1 MTNASCRRGAY
12 KEYFRRDKGAA
23 VWSFKRCRVNRYV
36 GLAVV
41 LTLAAPL
48 TVRAAELEEVIVT
61 AQKREQSL
69 QDVSLAVTAVTADDL
84 LRGNIQSIED
94 LQNHV
99 PGVTFGNDF
108 SFAKLFIRGVGLNSS
123 FAGIDPSVALHVDGA
138 VVAQASAQFASLF
151 DLERVEALRGPQGTL
166 YGRNATGGSINLIT
180 AKPTQE
186 FSGYSNV
193 SVGGSDLGYGVDS
206 AVSGP
211 LTDSVLGRIAVHY
224 QHHDGYGIHTGTGKD
239 IDDLNVI
246 ATRGH
251 LQFKFSDDV
260 DLLLSGE
267 YAKEDDHSKSVHF
280 IAPMFPVPP
289 LPSLRAI
296 GLPNV
301 SVDSRNAGGDFR
313 PTFESETWAVTA
325 TLDWHVND
333 AVAFK
338 SLSNYRK
345 FDDRLTQDFDV
356 SDTVN
361 GGFPPAATSTTQLQK
376 IGDEQYSQELQFI
389 YEGDSLH
396 GIAAAYYLSETIDSL
411 VLLGRDPVHFPAR
424 SRVIVPAT
432 LDVDAWAVF
441 TNFTYDLT
449 DVFAIK
455 AGARYSAEKRTEEN
469 HFAVA
474 SPVDPAAVFD
484 PVRRASRD
492 YSNFSPELGVEVR
505 PSDSVMLYLTYSE
518 GFKSGTANL
527 GERVPNLVDPETI
540 ENFEAGFKSRWLDDS
555 LLLNLAAFKYKV
567 EDAQYDRTYAITAPP
582 FYAARLENAAT
593 TDGRGVELE
602 TTWLASDRF
611 KVSLNGTYYHIRFDR
626 FLTQN
631 PINPALFG
639 PGGLTLPLEN
649 LEGNRPRDTPD
660 WTAELSATYE
670 WPLTNGASLAL
681 TGSAAS
687 RDKQYYTEFNDEV
700 TSQDSFTLY
709 DANLLYTAP
718 GGKLT
723 VNLWGKNLSDEMVVS
738 GIYVTSTSRTI
749 TGTYLPPRTY
759 GATVGYKF

>member
-1 MTNASCRRGAY
+1 M
-12 KEYFRRDKGAA
+12 
-23 VWSFKRCRVNRYV
+23 WSFKRFPM
-36 GLAVV
+36 LAVV
-41 LTLAAPL
+41 LSIASPL
-48 TVRAAELEEVIVT
+48 TVAAAELEEVIVT

-69 QDVSLAVTAVTADDL
+69 QDVSVAVTAVSAEDL

-94 LQNHV
+94 LQSHV
-99 PGVTFGNDF
+99 PGITFGNDF

-180 AKPTQE
+180 AKPTQT
-186 FSGYSNV
+186 FTGYTNV
-193 SVGGSDLGYGVDS
+193 SVGGSDLSYGVDS
-206 AVSGP
+206 ALSGP
-211 LTDSVLGRIAVHY
+211 LTDTVLGRVAVHY
-224 QHHDGYGIHTGTGKD
+224 LHHDGYGIHTGSGKD
-239 IDDLNVI
+239 IDDLTSM

-267 YAKEDDHSKSVHF
+267 YAKEDDHSKAAHF

-289 LPSLRAI
+289 LPSLRAT

-301 SVDSRNAGGDFR
+301 SIDSRNTGGDFR
-313 PTFESETWAVTA
+313 PTFESETWSATA
-325 TLDWHVND
+325 TLDWRVTD
-333 AVAFK
+333 TVAFK
-338 SLSNYRK
+338 SLTNYRE
-345 FDDRLTQDFDV
+345 FDDQLMQDFDA

-361 GGFPPAATSTTQLQK
+361 GNFPPAPTSTTQIQR
-376 IGDEQYSQELQFI
+376 IGDEQFSEELQFI
-389 YEGDSLH
+389 YDGDSLH
-396 GIAAAYYLSETIDSL
+396 GIAAAYYLTETIDSL
-411 VLLGRDPVHFPAR
+411 VLLGRDPLR
-424 SRVIVPAT
+424 SPDRARVIVPAT

-449 DVFAIK
+449 DMFSVK
-455 AGARYSAEKRTEEN
+455 AGARYSAEERAVEN

-492 YSNFSPELGVEVR
+492 YSNFSPEFGVELR
-505 PSDSVMLYLTYSE
+505 PNDNVMLYLTYSE

-540 ENFEAGFKSRWLDDS
+540 ENLEAGIKSRLFDDS
-555 LLLNLAAFKYKV
+555 VLMNIAAFKYKV

-593 TDGRGVELE
+593 TDGKGMELE
-602 TTWLASDRF
+602 TSWLATERF
-611 KVSLNGTYYHIRFDR
+611 KLSFSGTYYDIRFDK
-626 FLTQN
+626 FLSQN

-639 PGGLTLPLEN
+639 PGGTSLPLED
-649 LEGNRPRDTPD
+649 LSGNRPRNTPD

-670 WPLTNGASLAL
+670 WPLNNGASLAF

-687 RDKQYYTEFNDEV
+687 RDKQFYTEFNDEV
-700 TSQDSFTLY
+700 TSQDSYTLY

-718 GGKLT
+718 DGKLT
-723 VNLWGKNLSDEMVVS
+723 VNFWGKNLADEMIVS
-738 GIYVTSTSRTI
+738 GIYVTSTARTI

>member
-1 MTNASCRRGAY
+1 
-12 KEYFRRDKGAA
+12 
-23 VWSFKRCRVNRYV
+23 VLSFKRCRFVALALCV
-36 GLAVV
+36 G
-41 LTLAAPL
+41 TPL
-48 TVRAAELEEVIVT
+48 SVTAAELEEVIVT

-69 QDVSLAVTAVTADDL
+69 QDVSVAVTALTGDEL
-84 LRGNIQSIED
+84 LRSNIMSIED
-94 LQNHV
+94 LQTRV

-180 AKPTQE
+180 AKPTQN
-186 FSGYSNV
+186 FSGYTNV
-193 SVGGSDLGYGVDS
+193 SVGGSDLSYGLNS

-211 LTDSVLGRIAVHY
+211 LTESTLGRLAVHY
-224 QHHDGYGIHTGTGKD
+224 QHHDGYGIHTGSGKE
-239 IDDLNVI
+239 IDDLNVM

-251 LQFKFSDDV
+251 LQFNFSDSV

-289 LPSLRAI
+289 VPSLRSP

-301 SVDSRNAGGDFR
+301 SIDSRDAGGDFR
-313 PTFESETWAVTA
+313 PSYESETWSTTA
-325 TLDWHVND
+325 TLNVQLSE
-333 AVAFK
+333 AVTIK
-338 SLSNYRK
+338 SLTNYRE
-345 FDDRLTQDFDV
+345 FDDQLVQDFDV

-361 GGFPPAATSTTQLQK
+361 GAFPPAATSTTQLQA
-376 IGDEQYSQELQFI
+376 IGDEQFSEELQFI
-389 YEGDSLH
+389 YEGESLH
-396 GIAAAYYLSETIDSL
+396 GIAAAYYLTESIDSL
-411 VLLGRDPVHFPAR
+411 VLIGRDPERSPER

-441 TNFTYDLT
+441 TNFTYDFNRFFS
-449 DVFAIK
+449 VK
-455 AGARYSAEKRTEEN
+455 AGARYSAEERSEEN
-469 HFAVA
+469 QFAVA
-474 SPVDPAAVFD
+474 SPVSPAAIPD
-484 PVRRASRD
+484 PPRSATRE
-492 YSNFSPELGVEVR
+492 YSNFSPELGVELR
-505 PSDSVMLYLTYSE
+505 PIDDVMLYLTYSE

-540 ENFEAGFKSRWLDDS
+540 ENFEAGMKSR
-555 LLLNLAAFKYKV
+555 LLNDELALNIAAFKYKV
-567 EDAQYDRTYAITAPP
+567 EDAQYDRTYAIVAPP

-602 TTWLASDRF
+602 TSWLATDRF
-611 KVSLNGTYYHIRFDR
+611 KVSLNGTYYHIRFDK
-626 FLTQN
+626 FLSQN

-639 PGGLTLPLEN
+639 PGGLTLPLED
-649 LEGNRPRDTPD
+649 LSGNRPRNTPD
-660 WTAELSATYE
+660 WSAELSATYE
-670 WPLTNGASLAL
+670 WPLTNGGTLAL
-681 TGSAAS
+681 TGAAAS
-687 RDKQYYTEFNDEV
+687 RDKQYYTEFNDEI
-700 TSQDSFTLY
+700 TSQDSYTLY

-718 GGKLT
+718 GEKFT
-723 VNLWGKNLSDEMVVS
+723 MNLWGKNLSDEMVVA
-738 GIYVTSTSRTI
+738 GVYVISTTRTI

-759 GATVGYKF
+759 GVTVGYKF

>member
-1 MTNASCRRGAY
+1 ML
-12 KEYFRRDKGAA
+12 
-23 VWSFKRCRVNRYV
+23 SFNRCRFV
-36 GLAVV
+36 AVALSV
-41 LTLAAPL
+41 AAPL
-48 TVRAAELEEVIVT
+48 SVSAAELEEVIVT

-69 QDVSLAVTAVTADDL
+69 QDVSVAVTAVTGDDL
-84 LRGNIQSIED
+84 LRNNIMSIED
-94 LQNHV
+94 LQTRV

-180 AKPTQE
+180 AKPTQNFTGYTN
-186 FSGYSNV
+186 FSI
-193 SVGGSDLGYGVDS
+193 GGSDLSYGVDS
-206 AVSGP
+206 ALSGP
-211 LTDSVLGRIAVHY
+211 LAQTVLGRVAVHY
-224 QHHDGYGIHTGTGKD
+224 QHHDGYGKHTGTGED

-251 LQFKFSDDV
+251 LQFNFSDSV

-289 LPSLRAI
+289 VPSLASP

-301 SVDSRNAGGDFR
+301 SVNSRDAGGDFR
-313 PTFESETWAVTA
+313 PSYESETWSTTA
-325 TLDWHVND
+325 TLNWHLTDTVTL
-333 AVAFK
+333 K
-338 SLSNYRK
+338 SLTNYRE
-345 FDDRLTQDFDV
+345 FDDQLVQDFDV
-356 SDTVN
+356 SDTIN
-361 GGFPPAATSTTQLQK
+361 GAFPPAATSTTQLQA
-376 IGDEQYSQELQFI
+376 IGDEQFSEELQFI

-396 GIAAAYYLSETIDSL
+396 GIAAAYYLTESIDSL
-411 VLLGRDPVHFPAR
+411 VLIGRDPVRSPER

-441 TNFTYDLT
+441 ANFTYDFNEFFS
-449 DVFAIK
+449 VK
-455 AGARYSAEKRTEEN
+455 AGARYSAEERSEKN
-469 HFAVA
+469 AFAVA
-474 SPVDPAAVFD
+474 SPVSPAAIPD
-484 PVRRASRD
+484 PPRSASRE
-492 YSNFSPELGVEVR
+492 YSDFSPELGVELR
-505 PSDSVMLYLTYSE
+505 PNDAVMLYLTYSE

-540 ENFEAGFKSRWLDDS
+540 ENFEAGMKSR
-555 LLLNLAAFKYKV
+555 LLNDQLALNLAAFKYKV
-567 EDAQYDRTYAITAPP
+567 EDAQYDRTYAIVAPP

-593 TDGRGVELE
+593 TDGKGVELE
-602 TTWLASDRF
+602 TSWLATDRF
-611 KVSLNGTYYHIRFDR
+611 KVSLNGTYYRIRFDE
-626 FLTQN
+626 FLSQN

-639 PGGLTLPLEN
+639 PGGLTLPLED
-649 LEGNRPRDTPD
+649 LSGNRPRNTPD
-660 WTAELSATYE
+660 WSAELSATYE
-670 WPLTNGASLAL
+670 WPLTNGGTLAL
-681 TGSAAS
+681 SGSAAS
-687 RDKQYYTEFNDEV
+687 RDKQYYTEFNDEI
-700 TSQDSFTLY
+700 TSQDSYTLY

-723 VNLWGKNLSDEMVVS
+723 VNLWGKNLSDEMVVA
-738 GIYVTSTSRTI
+738 GVYVISTTRTI

>member
-1 MTNASCRRGAY
+1 VLSVR
-12 KEYFRRDKGAA
+12 
-23 VWSFKRCRVNRYV
+23 RCRFV
-36 GLAVV
+36 AVALSV
-41 LTLAAPL
+41 AVPL
-48 TVRAAELEEVIVT
+48 SVPAAELEEVIVT

-69 QDVSLAVTAVTADDL
+69 QDVSVAVTAVTGDDL
-84 LRGNIQSIED
+84 LRANIKSIED
-94 LQNHV
+94 LQTRV

-180 AKPTQE
+180 AKPTQN
-186 FSGYSNV
+186 FTGYTNV
-193 SVGGSDLGYGVDS
+193 SVGGSDLSYGLDS
-206 AVSGP
+206 ALSGP
-211 LTDSVLGRIAVHY
+211 LTDSTLGRVAVHY
-224 QHHDGYGIHTGTGKD
+224 QHHDGYGIHTGSGKD

-251 LQFKFSDDV
+251 LQFKLGDDV

-289 LPSLRAI
+289 VPSLRAS

-301 SVDSRNAGGDFR
+301 LPNSRNVGGDFR
-313 PTFESETWAVTA
+313 PSFESETWSTTA
-325 TLDWHVND
+325 TLSWQATDS
-333 AVAFK
+333 VAFK
-338 SLSNYRK
+338 SLTNYRE
-345 FDDRLTQDFDV
+345 FDDQLVQDFDV

-361 GGFPPAATSTTQLQK
+361 GTFPPSPTSTNQLQA
-376 IGDEQYSQELQFI
+376 IGDEQFSEELQFV
-389 YEGDSLH
+389 YEGDRLR
-396 GIAAAYYLSETIDSL
+396 GIAAAYYLTESIDSL
-411 VLLGRDPVHFPAR
+411 VLLGRDPVGQPAR

-441 TNFTYDLT
+441 TNFTYSINDL
-449 DVFAIK
+449 FAVK
-455 AGARYSAEKRTEEN
+455 AGARYSAEKREVEN
-469 HFAVA
+469 AFAVA
-474 SPVDPAAVFD
+474 SPVDPAAVPD

-492 YSNFSPELGVEVR
+492 YSDFSPELGVELR
-505 PSDSVMLYLTYSE
+505 PNSNVMLYATYSE

-527 GERVPNLVDPETI
+527 GERVPNLVNPESI
-540 ENFEAGFKSRWLDDS
+540 ENFEAGIKSRLAQDTV
-555 LLLNLAAFKYKV
+555 LLNVAAFKYKV

-593 TDGRGVELE
+593 TDGRGMELE
-602 TTWLASDRF
+602 TSWLATDRF
-611 KVSLNGTYYHIRFDR
+611 RLSFTGTYYHIRFDR
-626 FLTQN
+626 FLSQN

-639 PGGLTLPLEN
+639 PGGSTLPPEDLA
-649 LEGNRPRDTPD
+649 GNRPRNTPD

-670 WPLTNGASLAL
+670 WPLTSGATLAL
-681 TGSAAS
+681 SGSAAS
-687 RDKQYYTEFNDEV
+687 RDKQYYTEFNDEI
-700 TSQDSFTLY
+700 TGQDGYTLY
-709 DANLLYTAP
+709 DANLLYTAA

-723 VNLWGKNLSDEMVVS
+723 LNFWGKNLTDEMIVS
-738 GIYVTSTSRTI
+738 GVYVTSTSRTI
-749 TGTYLPPRTY
+749 AGTYLPPRTY

>member
-1 MTNASCRRGAY
+1 
-12 KEYFRRDKGAA
+12 
-23 VWSFKRCRVNRYV
+23 VWSFKRFPM
-36 GLAVV
+36 LAVV
-41 LTLAAPL
+41 LSIASPL
-48 TVRAAELEEVIVT
+48 TVAAAELEEVIVT

-69 QDVSLAVTAVTADDL
+69 QDVSVAVTAVSAEDL

-94 LQNHV
+94 LQSHV
-99 PGVTFGNDF
+99 PGITFGNDF

-180 AKPTQE
+180 AKPTQT
-186 FSGYSNV
+186 FTGYTNV
-193 SVGGSDLGYGVDS
+193 SVGGSDLSYGVDS
-206 AVSGP
+206 ALSGP
-211 LTDSVLGRIAVHY
+211 LTDTVLGRVAVHY
-224 QHHDGYGIHTGTGKD
+224 LHHDGYGIHTGSGKD
-239 IDDLNVI
+239 IDDLTSM

-267 YAKEDDHSKSVHF
+267 YAKEDDHSKAAHF

-289 LPSLRAI
+289 LPSLRAT

-301 SVDSRNAGGDFR
+301 SIDSRNTGGDFR
-313 PTFESETWAVTA
+313 PTFESETWSATA
-325 TLDWHVND
+325 TLDWRVTD
-333 AVAFK
+333 TVAFK
-338 SLSNYRK
+338 SLTNYRE
-345 FDDRLTQDFDV
+345 FDDQLMQDFDA

-361 GGFPPAATSTTQLQK
+361 GNFPPAPTSTTQIQR
-376 IGDEQYSQELQFI
+376 IGDEQFSEELQFI
-389 YEGDSLH
+389 YDGDSLH
-396 GIAAAYYLSETIDSL
+396 GIAAAYYLTETIDSL
-411 VLLGRDPVHFPAR
+411 VLLGRDPLR
-424 SRVIVPAT
+424 SPDRARVIVPAT

-449 DVFAIK
+449 DMFSVK
-455 AGARYSAEKRTEEN
+455 AGARYSAEERAVEN

-492 YSNFSPELGVEVR
+492 YSNFSPEFGVELR
-505 PSDSVMLYLTYSE
+505 PNDNVMLYLTYSE

-540 ENFEAGFKSRWLDDS
+540 ENLEAGIKSRLFDDS
-555 LLLNLAAFKYKV
+555 VLMNIAAFKYKV

-593 TDGRGVELE
+593 TDGKGMELE
-602 TTWLASDRF
+602 TSWLATERF
-611 KVSLNGTYYHIRFDR
+611 KLSFSGTYYDIRFDK
-626 FLTQN
+626 FLSQN

-639 PGGLTLPLEN
+639 PGGTSLPLED
-649 LEGNRPRDTPD
+649 LSGNRPRNTPD

-670 WPLTNGASLAL
+670 WPLNNGASLAF

-687 RDKQYYTEFNDEV
+687 RDKQFYTEFNDEV
-700 TSQDSFTLY
+700 TSQDSYTLY

-718 GGKLT
+718 DGKLT
-723 VNLWGKNLSDEMVVS
+723 VNFWGKNLADEMIVS
-738 GIYVTSTSRTI
+738 GIYVTSTARTI

>member
-1 MTNASCRRGAY
+1 MQL
-12 KEYFRRDKGAA
+12 
-23 VWSFKRCRVNRYV
+23 FKRYPMV
-36 GLAVV
+36 AVV
-41 LTLAAPL
+41 LSLAAPL
-48 TVRAAELEEVIVT
+48 AVHAAELEEVIVT

-69 QDVSLAVTAVTADDL
+69 QDVSVAVTAVSAEDL
-84 LRGNIQSIED
+84 LRGNIHSIED
-94 LQNHV
+94 LQSHI

-180 AKPTQE
+180 AKPTE
-186 FSGYSNV
+186 DFSGYTNV
-193 SVGGSDLGYGVDS
+193 SIGGSDLSYGVDS

-211 LTDSVLGRIAVHY
+211 LTDNTLGRIAVHY
-224 QHHDGYGIHTGTGKD
+224 QHHDGYGVHTGTGKD
-239 IDDLNVI
+239 IDDLNSI

-251 LQFKFSDDV
+251 LQFNFSDDV
-260 DLLLSGE
+260 SLLLSGE

-289 LPSLRAI
+289 LPSLRAT

-301 SVDSRNAGGDFR
+301 SINSRNAGGDFR
-313 PTFESETWAVTA
+313 PTFESETYSGTA
-325 TLDWHVND
+325 TLDWKLTD
-333 AVAFK
+333 TVAFK
-338 SLSNYRK
+338 SLTNYRK

-361 GGFPPAATSTTQLQK
+361 GGFPPAATSTTQLQD
-376 IGDEQYSQELQFI
+376 IGDEQFSQELQFI
-389 YEGDSLH
+389 YEGERLH
-396 GIAAAYYLSETIDSL
+396 GIAAAYYLTESIDSL
-411 VLLGRDPVHFPAR
+411 VRLGRDPVR
-424 SRVIVPAT
+424 SPDRARVIVPAT
-432 LDVDAWAVF
+432 LDIDAWALF

-449 DVFAIK
+449 DMFSVK

-474 SPVDPAAVFD
+474 SPTDAAAIFD
-484 PVRRASRD
+484 PVKRASRD
-492 YSNFSPELGVEVR
+492 YSNFSPEVGVEFR
-505 PSDSVMLYLTYSE
+505 PDDRVMLYLTYSE

-540 ENFEAGFKSRWLDDS
+540 KNYEAGIKSRWFNDS
-555 LLLNLAAFKYKV
+555 VLLNLAAFKYKV

-593 TDGRGVELE
+593 TDGKGLELE
-602 TTWLASDRF
+602 TAWLATDQL
-611 KVSLNGTYYHIRFDR
+611 KLSLSGTYYHIRFDR

-639 PGGLTLPLEN
+639 PGGLTLPLED
-649 LEGNRPRDTPD
+649 LSGNRPRDTPD
-660 WTAELSATYE
+660 WSTELAGTYT
-670 WPLTNGASLAL
+670 WPLTSGASVAF
-681 TGSAAS
+681 TGSVAS
-687 RDKQYYTEFNDEV
+687 RDKQYYTEFNDDV
-700 TSQDSFTLY
+700 TSADSYTLY

-718 GGKLT
+718 DGKFSL
-723 VNLWGKNLSDEMVVS
+723 NLWGKNLSDEMILS
-738 GIYVTSTSRTI
+738 GVYVTSTARTI

-759 GATVGYKF
+759 GVTAGYKF

>member
-1 MTNASCRRGAY
+1 LSVT
-12 KEYFRRDKGAA
+12 
-23 VWSFKRCRVNRYV
+23 
-36 GLAVV
+36 
-41 LTLAAPL
+41 
-48 TVRAAELEEVIVT
+48 AAELEEVIVT

-69 QDVSLAVTAVTADDL
+69 QDVSVAVTALTGDEL
-84 LRGNIQSIED
+84 LRSNIMSIED
-94 LQNHV
+94 LQTRV

-180 AKPTQE
+180 AKPTQN
-186 FSGYSNV
+186 FSGYTNV
-193 SVGGSDLGYGVDS
+193 SVGGSDLSYGLNS

-211 LTDSVLGRIAVHY
+211 LTESTLGRLAVHY
-224 QHHDGYGIHTGTGKD
+224 QHHDGYGIHTGSGKE
-239 IDDLNVI
+239 IDDLNVM

-251 LQFKFSDDV
+251 LQFNFSDSV

-289 LPSLRAI
+289 VPSLRSP

-301 SVDSRNAGGDFR
+301 SIDSRDAGGDFR
-313 PTFESETWAVTA
+313 PSYESETWSTTA
-325 TLDWHVND
+325 TLNVQLSE
-333 AVAFK
+333 AVTIK
-338 SLSNYRK
+338 SLTNYRE
-345 FDDRLTQDFDV
+345 FDDQLVQDFDV

-361 GGFPPAATSTTQLQK
+361 GAFPPAATSTTQLQA
-376 IGDEQYSQELQFI
+376 IGDEQFSEELQFI
-389 YEGDSLH
+389 YEGESLH
-396 GIAAAYYLSETIDSL
+396 GIAAAYYLTESIDSL
-411 VLLGRDPVHFPAR
+411 VLIGRDPERSPER

-441 TNFTYDLT
+441 TNFTYDFNRFFS
-449 DVFAIK
+449 VK
-455 AGARYSAEKRTEEN
+455 AGARYSAEERSEEN
-469 HFAVA
+469 QFAVA
-474 SPVDPAAVFD
+474 SPVSPAAIPD
-484 PVRRASRD
+484 PPRSATRE
-492 YSNFSPELGVEVR
+492 YSNFSPELGVELR
-505 PSDSVMLYLTYSE
+505 PIDDVMLYLTYSE

-540 ENFEAGFKSRWLDDS
+540 ENFEAGMKSR
-555 LLLNLAAFKYKV
+555 LLNDELALNIAAFKYKV
-567 EDAQYDRTYAITAPP
+567 EDAQYDRTYAIVAPP

-602 TTWLASDRF
+602 TSWLATDRF
-611 KVSLNGTYYHIRFDR
+611 KVSLNGTYYHIRFDK
-626 FLTQN
+626 FLSQN

-639 PGGLTLPLEN
+639 PGGLTLPLED
-649 LEGNRPRDTPD
+649 LSGNRPRNTPD
-660 WTAELSATYE
+660 WSAELSATYE
-670 WPLTNGASLAL
+670 WPLTNGGTLAL
-681 TGSAAS
+681 TGAAAS
-687 RDKQYYTEFNDEV
+687 RDKQYYTEFNDEI
-700 TSQDSFTLY
+700 TSQDSYTLY

-718 GGKLT
+718 GEKFT
-723 VNLWGKNLSDEMVVS
+723 MNLWGKNLSDEMVVA
-738 GIYVTSTSRTI
+738 GVYVISTTRTI

-759 GATVGYKF
+759 GVTVGYKF

>member
-1 MTNASCRRGAY
+1 MVLSLKRYPTWSAGV
-12 KEYFRRDKGAA
+12 A
-23 VWSFKRCRVNRYV
+23 VAC
-36 GLAVV
+36 
-41 LTLAAPL
+41 TLIAPG
-48 TVRAAELEEVIVT
+48 TAWTAELEEVIVT

-69 QDVSLAVTAVTADDL
+69 QDVSVAVTALGADDL
-84 LRGNIQSIED
+84 LRRNIRNIED
-94 LQNHV
+94 LQSYV

-180 AKPTQE
+180 AKPTE
-186 FSGYSNV
+186 TFGGYTNLTI
-193 SVGGSDLGYGVDS
+193 GGSDLSYGVDS
-206 AVSGP
+206 ALSGP
-211 LTDSVLGRIAVHY
+211 LSDSVLGRVAVHY
-224 QHHDGYGIHTGTGKD
+224 LHHDGYGKHTGTGKD

-251 LQFKFSDDV
+251 LQFNFSDDV
-260 DLLLSGE
+260 ELLLSGE

-289 LPSLRAI
+289 VPNLRAI

-301 SVDSRNAGGDFR
+301 LPNSRNAGGDFR
-313 PTFESETWAVTA
+313 PSFESETWSGTA
-325 TLDWHVND
+325 TLTWQLTD

-338 SLSNYRK
+338 SLTNYRE
-345 FDDRLTQDFDV
+345 FDDRLVQDFDV
-356 SDTVN
+356 SDTIN
-361 GGFPPAATSTTQLQK
+361 GDFPPAPTSTNQMQA
-376 IGDEQYSQELQFI
+376 IGDEQFSEELQFI
-389 YEGDSLH
+389 YEGESLR
-396 GIAAAYYLSETIDSL
+396 GIAAAFYLNEKIDSL
-411 VLLGRDPVHFPAR
+411 VLLGRDPVGQPQR
-424 SRVIVPAT
+424 SRVVVPAT

-441 TNFTYDLT
+441 TNFTYAFNDL
-449 DVFAIK
+449 FAVK
-455 AGARYSAEKRTEEN
+455 AGARYSAEKRTVEN
-469 HFAVA
+469 RFGVA

-492 YSNFSPELGVEVR
+492 YSDFSPEFGIELR
-505 PSDSVMLYLTYSE
+505 PNSNIMLYATYSE

-527 GERVPNLVDPETI
+527 GERAPQLVDPETI
-540 ENFEAGFKSRWLDDS
+540 ENIEAGIKSRLLRDT
-555 LLLNLAAFKYKV
+555 LLLNVAAFTYKV
-567 EDAQYDRTYAITAPP
+567 EDAQYDRTYAITSPP

-602 TTWLASDRF
+602 TSWLATDRLRLSF
-611 KVSLNGTYYHIRFDR
+611 TGTYYHIRFDR
-626 FLTQN
+626 FLSQN

-639 PGGLTLPLEN
+639 PDGSSLPPEDLS
-649 LEGNRPRDTPD
+649 GNRPRNTPD
-660 WTAELSATYE
+660 WTAELTGTYE
-670 WPLTNGASLAL
+670 WPLTNGGSLAL
-681 TGSAAS
+681 TGTISS
-687 RDKQYYTEFNDEV
+687 RDKQYYTEFNDEI
-700 TSQDSFTLY
+700 TGQDGFTLY

-723 VNLWGKNLSDEMVVS
+723 LNFWGKNLADEMIVS
-738 GIYVTSTSRTI
+738 GVYVTSTARTI

>member
-1 MTNASCRRGAY
+1 MMGVA
-12 KEYFRRDKGAA
+12 
-23 VWSFKRCRVNRYV
+23 
-36 GLAVV
+36 
-41 LTLAAPL
+41 LTLTVPL
-48 TVRAAELEEVIVT
+48 TGLSAELEEVIVT

-69 QDVSLAVTAVTADDL
+69 QDVSVAVTAVTADDL
-84 LRGNIQSIED
+84 LRRNIKNIED
-94 LQNHV
+94 LQSYV

-180 AKPTQE
+180 AKPTQTL
-186 FSGYSNV
+186 SGYTNLSI
-193 SVGGSDLGYGVDS
+193 GGSDLSYGVDS
-206 AVSGP
+206 ALSGP
-211 LTDSVLGRIAVHY
+211 LTESTLGRVAVHY
-224 QHHDGYGIHTGTGKD
+224 QHHDGYGVHTGSGKEL
-239 IDDLNVI
+239 DDLNVV

-251 LQFKFSDDV
+251 LQFKFSEDV
-260 DLLLSGE
+260 QLLLSGE

-301 SVDSRNAGGDFR
+301 SINSRNAGGDFR
-313 PTFESETWAVTA
+313 PTFESETWSATA
-325 TLDWHVND
+325 TLDWRLND
-333 AVAFK
+333 TVAFK
-338 SLSNYRK
+338 SLSNYRE
-345 FDDRLTQDFDV
+345 FDDQLTQDFDV

-361 GGFPPAATSTTQLQK
+361 GNFPPAPTSTTQLQA
-376 IGDEQYSQELQFI
+376 IGDDQFSQELQFI
-389 YEGDSLH
+389 YDGDSLH
-396 GIAAAYYLSETIDSL
+396 GIAAAYYLTEGIDSL
-411 VLLGRDPVHFPAR
+411 VLLGRDPVRQPAR

-449 DVFAIK
+449 DMFSIK
-455 AGARYSAEKRTEEN
+455 AGARYSAEKRSEEN

-474 SPVDPAAVFD
+474 SPVNTAAVFD

-492 YSNFSPELGVEVR
+492 YSDFSPELGVELR
-505 PSDSVMLYLTYSE
+505 PNNNVMLYLTYSE

-540 ENFEAGFKSRWLDDS
+540 ENFEAGIKSRLLHDS
-555 LLLNLAAFKYKV
+555 LLLNVAAFKYKV

-593 TDGRGVELE
+593 TDGRGMELE
-602 TTWLASDRF
+602 TSWLATDRF
-611 KVSLNGTYYHIRFDR
+611 RLSFTGTYYHIRFDR
-626 FLTQN
+626 FLSQN

-639 PGGLTLPLEN
+639 PGGLTLPLED
-649 LEGNRPRDTPD
+649 LAGNRPRNTPD
-660 WTAELSATYE
+660 WTAELSAAYE
-670 WPLTNGASLAL
+670 WALTSGGSLEL

-687 RDKQYYTEFNDEV
+687 RDKQYYTEFNDEI

-709 DANLLYTAP
+709 DANLRYTAP
-718 GGKLT
+718 DGKLT
-723 VNLWGKNLSDEMVVS
+723 LSLWGKNLSDEMVVS

>member
-1 MTNASCRRGAY
+1 ML
-12 KEYFRRDKGAA
+12 
-23 VWSFKRCRVNRYV
+23 SFKRCRFVALALCV
-36 GLAVV
+36 G
-41 LTLAAPL
+41 TPL
-48 TVRAAELEEVIVT
+48 SVTAAELEEVIVT

-69 QDVSLAVTAVTADDL
+69 QDVSVAVTAVTGDEL
-84 LRGNIQSIED
+84 LRSNIMSIED
-94 LQNHV
+94 LQTRV

-180 AKPTQE
+180 AKPTQN
-186 FSGYSNV
+186 FSGYTNV
-193 SVGGSDLGYGVDS
+193 SVGGSDLSYSLNS

-211 LTDSVLGRIAVHY
+211 LTESTLGRLAVHY
-224 QHHDGYGIHTGTGKD
+224 QHHDGYGIHTGSGKE
-239 IDDLNVI
+239 IDDLNVM

-251 LQFKFSDDV
+251 LQFNFSDSV

-289 LPSLRAI
+289 VPSLRAP

-301 SVDSRNAGGDFR
+301 SIDSRNAGGDFR
-313 PTFESETWAVTA
+313 PSYESETWSTTA
-325 TLDWHVND
+325 TLNVQLSE
-333 AVAFK
+333 AVTIK
-338 SLSNYRK
+338 SLTNYRE
-345 FDDRLTQDFDV
+345 FDDQLVQDFDV

-361 GGFPPAATSTTQLQK
+361 GAFPPAATSTTQLQA
-376 IGDEQYSQELQFI
+376 IGDEQFSEELQFI
-389 YEGDSLH
+389 YEGESLH
-396 GIAAAYYLSETIDSL
+396 GIAAAYYLTESIDSL
-411 VLLGRDPVHFPAR
+411 VLIGRDPERSPER

-441 TNFTYDLT
+441 TNFTYDFNRFFS
-449 DVFAIK
+449 VK
-455 AGARYSAEKRTEEN
+455 AGARYSAEERSEKN
-469 HFAVA
+469 NFAVA
-474 SPVDPAAVFD
+474 SPVSPAAIPD
-484 PVRRASRD
+484 PPGSASRE
-492 YSNFSPELGVEVR
+492 YSNFSPELGVELR
-505 PSDSVMLYLTYSE
+505 PVDDVMLYLTYSE

-540 ENFEAGFKSRWLDDS
+540 ENFEAGMKSR
-555 LLLNLAAFKYKV
+555 LLNDELALNIAAFKYKV
-567 EDAQYDRTYAITAPP
+567 EDAQYDRTYAIVAPP

-602 TTWLASDRF
+602 TSWLATDRF
-611 KVSLNGTYYHIRFDR
+611 RVSLNGTYYHIRFDK
-626 FLTQN
+626 FLSQN

-639 PGGLTLPLEN
+639 PGGLTLPLED
-649 LEGNRPRDTPD
+649 LSGNRPRNTPD
-660 WTAELSATYE
+660 WSAELSATYE
-670 WPLTNGASLAL
+670 WPLTNGGTLAL
-681 TGSAAS
+681 TGAAAS
-687 RDKQYYTEFNDEV
+687 RDKQYYTEFNDEI
-700 TSQDSFTLY
+700 TSQDSYTLY

-718 GGKLT
+718 GEKFT
-723 VNLWGKNLSDEMVVS
+723 MNLWGKNLSDEMVVA
-738 GIYVTSTSRTI
+738 GVYVISTTRTI

-759 GATVGYKF
+759 GVTVGYKF

>member
-1 MTNASCRRGAY
+1 ML
-12 KEYFRRDKGAA
+12 
-23 VWSFKRCRVNRYV
+23 SFKRYPTTV
-36 GLAVV
+36 AVA

-48 TVRAAELEEVIVT
+48 MTALPARAAELEEVIVT

-69 QDVSLAVTAVTADDL
+69 QDVSVAVTAVSADDL
-84 LRGNIQSIED
+84 LRSNIKSIED
-94 LQNHV
+94 LQTRV

-180 AKPTQE
+180 AKPTQH
-186 FSGYSNV
+186 FSGYTNLSI
-193 SVGGSDLGYGVDS
+193 GGSDLSYGLDS
-206 AVSGP
+206 ALSGP
-211 LTDSVLGRIAVHY
+211 LTDAMLGRVAVHY
-224 QHHDGYGIHTGTGKD
+224 QHHDGYGIHTGSGKD

-246 ATRGH
+246 ATRAH
-251 LQFKFSDDV
+251 LQFKFSDNV

-289 LPSLRAI
+289 QPSLRAL

-301 SVDSRNAGGDFR
+301 LANSRNVGGDFR
-313 PTFESETWAVTA
+313 PSFESETWSTTA
-325 TLDWHVND
+325 TLTWQLSD
-333 AVAFK
+333 AVALK
-338 SLSNYRK
+338 SLTNYRE
-345 FDDRLTQDFDV
+345 FDDQLVQDFDV

-361 GGFPPAATSTTQLQK
+361 GGFPPAPTSTMQLQA
-376 IGDEQYSQELQFI
+376 IGDEQFSEELQFI
-389 YEGDSLH
+389 YEGDKLR
-396 GIAAAYYLSETIDSL
+396 GIAAAYYLQESIDSL
-411 VLLGRDPVHFPAR
+411 VLLGRDPVRFPER
-424 SRVIVPAT
+424 SRVVVPAT

-441 TNFTYDLT
+441 ANFTYAINDLFS
-449 DVFAIK
+449 VK
-455 AGARYSAEKRTEEN
+455 AGARYSAEERTVEN
-469 HFAVA
+469 RFGVA

-492 YSNFSPELGVEVR
+492 YSDFSPEVGVELR
-505 PSDSVMLYLTYSE
+505 PSSDMMLYATYSE

-527 GERVPNLVDPETI
+527 GERVPNLVNPETI
-540 ENFEAGFKSRWLDDS
+540 ENFEAGIKSRWLRDT
-555 LLLNLAAFKYKV
+555 LLLNVAAFKYKV

-602 TTWLASDRF
+602 SSWLATDRF
-611 KVSLNGTYYHIRFDR
+611 RLSLSGTYYHIRFDR
-626 FLTQN
+626 FLSQN

-639 PGGLTLPLEN
+639 PAGSSLPPEDLA
-649 LEGNRPRDTPD
+649 GNSPRNTPD
-660 WTAELSATYE
+660 WTAELSATYK
-670 WPLTNGASLAL
+670 WPLTSGASLAL
-681 TGSAAS
+681 TAAAAA
-687 RDKQYYTEFNDEV
+687 RDKQYYTEFNDDI
-700 TSQDSFTLY
+700 TGQDDYTLY
-709 DANLLYTAP
+709 DANLLYTTP

-723 VNLWGKNLSDEMVVS
+723 LNLWGKNLTDEMIVS
-738 GIYVTSTSRTI
+738 GIYVTSTARTI

>member
-1 MTNASCRRGAY
+1 MV
-12 KEYFRRDKGAA
+12 A
-23 VWSFKRCRVNRYV
+23 V
-36 GLAVV
+36 A
-41 LTLAAPL
+41 LTLAAPPL
-48 TVRAAELEEVIVT
+48 TARSAELEEVIVT

-69 QDVSLAVTAVTADDL
+69 QDVSVAVTAVGADDL
-84 LRGNIQSIED
+84 FRSNIKNIED
-94 LQNHV
+94 LQTHV

-180 AKPTQE
+180 AKPTQN
-186 FSGYSNV
+186 FSGYTNLSI
-193 SVGGSDLGYGVDS
+193 GGSDLSYGLDS
-206 AVSGP
+206 ALSGP
-211 LTDSVLGRIAVHY
+211 LTDSMLGRVAVHY
-224 QHHDGYGIHTGTGKD
+224 QHHDGYGIHTGSGKD

-251 LQFKFSDDV
+251 LQFKFSEDV
-260 DLLLSGE
+260 ELLLSGE

-289 LPSLRAI
+289 QPSLRAL

-301 SVDSRNAGGDFR
+301 LADSRNVGGDFR
-313 PTFESETWAVTA
+313 PSFESETWSTTA
-325 TLDWHVND
+325 TLSWQLSD
-333 AVAFK
+333 AVALK
-338 SLSNYRK
+338 SLTNYRE
-345 FDDRLTQDFDV
+345 FDDQLVQDFDV

-361 GGFPPAATSTTQLQK
+361 GGFPPSPTSTMQLQA
-376 IGDEQYSQELQFI
+376 IGDEQFSEELQFI
-389 YEGDSLH
+389 YEGNKLR
-396 GIAAAYYLSETIDSL
+396 GIAAAYYLQESIDSL
-411 VLLGRDPVHFPAR
+411 VLLGRDPVRFPER
-424 SRVIVPAT
+424 SRVVVPAT

-441 TNFTYDLT
+441 TNFTYAFNDLFS
-449 DVFAIK
+449 VK
-455 AGARYSAEKRTEEN
+455 AGARYSAEERTVEN
-469 HFAVA
+469 HFGVA

-492 YSNFSPELGVEVR
+492 YSDFSPEVGIELR
-505 PSDSVMLYLTYSE
+505 PNADIMLYATYSE

-527 GERVPNLVDPETI
+527 GERVPNLVNPETI
-540 ENFEAGFKSRWLDDS
+540 ENFEAGIKSRLLRDT
-555 LLLNLAAFKYKV
+555 LLLNVAAFKYKV

-593 TDGRGVELE
+593 TDGRGMELE
-602 TTWLASDRF
+602 TSWLATDRF
-611 KVSLNGTYYHIRFDR
+611 RLSLTGTYYHIRFDR
-626 FLTQN
+626 FLSQN

-639 PGGLTLPLEN
+639 PGGSTLPPEDLA
-649 LEGNRPRDTPD
+649 GNSPRNTPD

-670 WPLTNGASLAL
+670 WPLTSGASLAL
-681 TGSAAS
+681 TAAAAA
-687 RDKQYYTEFNDEV
+687 RDKQYYTEFNDEI
-700 TSQDSFTLY
+700 TGQDDYTLY

-723 VNLWGKNLSDEMVVS
+723 LNLWGKNLSDEMIVS
-738 GIYVTSTSRTI
+738 GIYVTSTARTI

>member
-1 MTNASCRRGAY
+1 MLSSKDCR
-12 KEYFRRDKGAA
+12 F
-23 VWSFKRCRVNRYV
+23 
-36 GLAVV
+36 LAVAV
-41 LTLAAPL
+41 SLAAPL
-48 TVRAAELEEVIVT
+48 TVSAAELEEVIVT

-69 QDVSLAVTAVTADDL
+69 QDVSVAVTAVTGEDL
-84 LRGNIQSIED
+84 LRGNIMSIED
-94 LQNHV
+94 LQTKV

-180 AKPTQE
+180 AKPTE
-186 FSGYSNV
+186 TFTGYTNLSI
-193 SVGGSDLGYGVDS
+193 GGSDLSYGVDS
-206 AVSGP
+206 ALSGP
-211 LTDSVLGRIAVHY
+211 LTDTMLGRVAVHY
-224 QHHDGYGIHTGTGKD
+224 RHHDGYGQHTGTGKD
-239 IDDLNVI
+239 IDDLNVM

-251 LQFKFSDDV
+251 LQFNFSDSV
-260 DLLLSGE
+260 DLLLSAE

-289 LPSLRAI
+289 VPSLAAP

-301 SVDSRNAGGDFR
+301 SIDSRDAGGDFR
-313 PTFESETWAVTA
+313 PSYESETWSTTA
-325 TLDWHVND
+325 TLSWQLSDSVTL
-333 AVAFK
+333 K
-338 SLSNYRK
+338 SLTNYRE
-345 FDDRLTQDFDV
+345 FDDELVQDFDV

-361 GGFPPAATSTTQLQK
+361 GTFPPSPTSTTQLQA
-376 IGDEQYSQELQFI
+376 IGDEQFSEELQFV
-389 YEGDSLH
+389 YEGDSLR
-396 GIAAAYYLSETIDSL
+396 GIAAAYYLTESIDSL
-411 VLLGRDPVHFPAR
+411 VLIGRDPLRSPER

-441 TNFTYDLT
+441 ANFTYDINRLFS
-449 DVFAIK
+449 VK
-455 AGARYSAEKRTEEN
+455 AGARYSAEERSEQN

-474 SPVDPAAVFD
+474 SPVSPAAVYD
-484 PVRRASRD
+484 PVRTASRD
-492 YSNFSPELGVEVR
+492 YSDFSPELGVELR
-505 PSDSVMLYLTYSE
+505 PIDDLMLYFTYSE

-540 ENFEAGFKSRWLDDS
+540 ENFEAGMKSRLLNDT
-555 LLLNLAAFKYKV
+555 LLLNVAAFKYKV
-567 EDAQYDRTYAITAPP
+567 EDAQYDRTYAIVAPP

-602 TTWLASDRF
+602 TNWLATDRLRLGF
-611 KVSLNGTYYHIRFDR
+611 NGTYYRIRFDR
-626 FLTQN
+626 FLSQN

-639 PGGLTLPLEN
+639 PGGTSLPPDDLS
-649 LEGNRPRDTPD
+649 GNRPRNTPD

-670 WPLTNGASLAL
+670 WPLTSGATLAL

-687 RDKQYYTEFNDEV
+687 RDKQYYTEFNDDI
-700 TSQDSFTLY
+700 TSQDAFTLF

-718 GGKLT
+718 GGKFT
-723 VNLWGKNLSDEMVVS
+723 MNLWGKNLSDEMVVA
-738 GIYVTSTSRTI
+738 GVYVISTSRTI

-759 GATVGYKF
+759 GVTAGYKF

>member
-1 MTNASCRRGAY
+1 
-12 KEYFRRDKGAA
+12 
-23 VWSFKRCRVNRYV
+23 VLSFKRYPTWSTGV
-36 GLAVV
+36 AVA
-41 LTLAAPL
+41 LTLAVPQL
-48 TVRAAELEEVIVT
+48 SRAAELEEVIVT

-69 QDVSLAVTAVTADDL
+69 QDVSVAVTAVSADDL
-84 LRGNIQSIED
+84 LRSNIKSIED
-94 LQNHV
+94 LQSRI

-180 AKPTQE
+180 AKPTE
-186 FSGYSNV
+186 RFAGYTNLSI
-193 SVGGSDLGYGVDS
+193 GGSDLSYGVDS
-206 AVSGP
+206 AISGP
-211 LTDSVLGRIAVHY
+211 LTDAVLGRVAVHY
-224 QHHDGYGIHTGTGKD
+224 LHHDGYGEHTGTGKE

-251 LQFKFSDDV
+251 LQFKFSEDV

-289 LPSLRAI
+289 QPGLRAL

-301 SVDSRNAGGDFR
+301 LANSRNVGGDFR
-313 PTFESETWAVTA
+313 PSFESETWSGTA
-325 TLDWHVND
+325 TLSWQVTEE
-333 AVAFK
+333 VAFK
-338 SLSNYRK
+338 SLTNYRE
-345 FDDRLTQDFDV
+345 FDDQLVQDFDV

-361 GGFPPAATSTTQLQK
+361 GGFPPSPTSTNQLQA
-376 IGDEQYSQELQFI
+376 IGDEQFSEELQFI
-389 YEGDSLH
+389 YEGRKLR
-396 GIAAAYYLSETIDSL
+396 GIAAAFYLNEKIDSL
-411 VLLGRDPVHFPAR
+411 VLLGRDPVGSPGRAR
-424 SRVIVPAT
+424 VVVPAT

-441 TNFTYDLT
+441 TNFTYAFNDL
-449 DVFAIK
+449 FALK
-455 AGARYSAEKRTEEN
+455 AGARYSAEKRSVEN
-469 HFAVA
+469 HFGVA

-492 YSNFSPELGVEVR
+492 YSDFSPEVGAELR
-505 PSDSVMLYLTYSE
+505 PNDNVMLYATYSE

-527 GERVPNLVDPETI
+527 GERVPNLVNPETI
-540 ENFEAGFKSRWLDDS
+540 ENFEAGVKSRLLQDT

-567 EDAQYDRTYAITAPP
+567 DDAQYDRTYAITAPP

-593 TDGRGVELE
+593 TDGRGLELE
-602 TTWLASDRF
+602 TSWLATDRF
-611 KVSLNGTYYHIRFDR
+611 RLSLTGTYYHIRFDR
-626 FLTQN
+626 FLSQN

-639 PGGLTLPLEN
+639 PGGSTLPPEDLA
-649 LEGNRPRDTPD
+649 GNTPRNTPD

-681 TGSAAS
+681 SGSAAS
-687 RDKQYYTEFNDEV
+687 RDQQYYTEFNDDI
-700 TSQDSFTLY
+700 TGQDGYTLY
-709 DANLLYTAP
+709 DANLLYSAP

-723 VNLWGKNLSDEMVVS
+723 LNFWARNLSDEMIVS
-738 GIYVTSTSRTI
+738 GVYVTSTARTI

-759 GATVGYKF
+759 GATLGYKF

>member
-1 MTNASCRRGAY
+1 
-12 KEYFRRDKGAA
+12 
-23 VWSFKRCRVNRYV
+23 VQLFKRYPMV
-36 GLAVV
+36 AVV
-41 LTLAAPL
+41 LSLAAPL
-48 TVRAAELEEVIVT
+48 AVHAAELEEVIVT

-69 QDVSLAVTAVTADDL
+69 QDVSVAVTAVSAEDL
-84 LRGNIQSIED
+84 LRGNIHSIED
-94 LQNHV
+94 LQSHI

-180 AKPTQE
+180 AKPTE
-186 FSGYSNV
+186 DFSGYTNV
-193 SVGGSDLGYGVDS
+193 SIGGSDLSYGVDS

-211 LTDSVLGRIAVHY
+211 LTDNTLGRIAVHY
-224 QHHDGYGIHTGTGKD
+224 QHHDGYGVHTGTGKD
-239 IDDLNVI
+239 IDDLNSI

-251 LQFKFSDDV
+251 LQFNFSDDV
-260 DLLLSGE
+260 SLLLSGE

-289 LPSLRAI
+289 LPSLRAT

-301 SVDSRNAGGDFR
+301 SINSRNAGGDFR
-313 PTFESETWAVTA
+313 PTFESETYSGTA
-325 TLDWHVND
+325 TLDWKLTD
-333 AVAFK
+333 TVAFK
-338 SLSNYRK
+338 SLTNYRK

-361 GGFPPAATSTTQLQK
+361 GGFPPAATSTTQLQD
-376 IGDEQYSQELQFI
+376 IGDEQFSQELQFI
-389 YEGDSLH
+389 YEGERLH
-396 GIAAAYYLSETIDSL
+396 GIAAAYYLTESIDSL
-411 VLLGRDPVHFPAR
+411 VRLGRDPVR
-424 SRVIVPAT
+424 SPDRARVIVPAT
-432 LDVDAWAVF
+432 LDIDAWALF

-449 DVFAIK
+449 DMFSVK

-474 SPVDPAAVFD
+474 SPTDAAAIFD
-484 PVRRASRD
+484 PVKRASRD
-492 YSNFSPELGVEVR
+492 YSNFSPEVGVEFR
-505 PSDSVMLYLTYSE
+505 PDDRVMLYLTYSE

-540 ENFEAGFKSRWLDDS
+540 KNYEAGIKSRWFNDS
-555 LLLNLAAFKYKV
+555 VLLNLAAFKYKV

-593 TDGRGVELE
+593 TDGKGLELE
-602 TTWLASDRF
+602 TAWLATDQL
-611 KVSLNGTYYHIRFDR
+611 KLSLSGTYYHIRFDR

-639 PGGLTLPLEN
+639 PGGLTLPLED
-649 LEGNRPRDTPD
+649 LSGNRPRDTPD
-660 WTAELSATYE
+660 WSTELAGTYT
-670 WPLTNGASLAL
+670 WPLTSGASVAF
-681 TGSAAS
+681 TGSVAS
-687 RDKQYYTEFNDEV
+687 RDKQYYTEFNDDV
-700 TSQDSFTLY
+700 TSADSYTLY

-718 GGKLT
+718 DGKFSL
-723 VNLWGKNLSDEMVVS
+723 NLWGKNLSDEMILS
-738 GIYVTSTSRTI
+738 GVYVTSTARTI

-759 GATVGYKF
+759 GVTAGYKF

>member
-1 MTNASCRRGAY
+1 MVSFKRYPTWSA
-12 KEYFRRDKGAA
+12 GAA
-23 VWSFKRCRVNRYV
+23 VAF
-36 GLAVV
+36 
-41 LTLAAPL
+41 TLAAPC
-48 TVRAAELEEVIVT
+48 TAWTAELEEVIVT

-69 QDVSLAVTAVTADDL
+69 QDVSVAVTAVSADDL
-84 LRGNIQSIED
+84 LRRNIKNIED
-94 LQNHV
+94 LQSYV

-108 SFAKLFIRGVGLNSS
+108 AFAKLFIRGVGMNSS

-180 AKPTQE
+180 AKPTE
-186 FSGYSNV
+186 TFSGYTNLT
-193 SVGGSDLGYGVDS
+193 VGGSDLSYGVDS
-206 AVSGP
+206 ALSGP
-211 LTDSVLGRIAVHY
+211 LTDSVLGRVAVHY
-224 QHHDGYGIHTGTGKD
+224 QHHDGYGKHTGTGKD

-260 DLLLSGE
+260 DLLLTGE

-289 LPSLRAI
+289 VPNLRAI
-296 GLPNV
+296 GLPDV
-301 SVDSRNAGGDFR
+301 QPDSRNAGGDFR
-313 PTFESETWAVTA
+313 PSFESETWSGTA
-325 TLDWHVND
+325 TLSWQLSD

-338 SLSNYRK
+338 SITNYRE
-345 FDDRLTQDFDV
+345 FDDQLVQDFDV

-361 GGFPPAATSTTQLQK
+361 GDFPPAPTSTNQMQA
-376 IGDEQYSQELQFI
+376 IGDEQFSEELQFI
-389 YEGDSLH
+389 YEGEKLR
-396 GIAAAYYLSETIDSL
+396 GIAAAFYLNEKIDSL
-411 VLLGRDPVHFPAR
+411 VLLGRDPVGQPQR
-424 SRVIVPAT
+424 SRVVVPAT

-441 TNFTYDLT
+441 TNFTYAFNDLFS
-449 DVFAIK
+449 VK
-455 AGARYSAEKRTEEN
+455 AGARYSAETRKVEN
-469 HFAVA
+469 QFGVA

-492 YSNFSPELGVEVR
+492 YSDFSPEFGIELR
-505 PSDSVMLYLTYSE
+505 PNDDIMLYATYSE

-527 GERVPNLVDPETI
+527 GERAPRLVNPETI
-540 ENFEAGFKSRWLDDS
+540 ENVEAGIKSRLLQDT
-555 LLLNLAAFKYKV
+555 LLLNVAAFTYKV

-602 TTWLASDRF
+602 TSWLATERF
-611 KVSLNGTYYHIRFDR
+611 RLSFNGTYYHIRFDK
-626 FLTQN
+626 FLSQN

-639 PGGLTLPLEN
+639 PGGSSLPPEDLS
-649 LEGNRPRDTPD
+649 GNRPRNTPD
-660 WTAELSATYE
+660 WTAELSGTYE
-670 WPLTNGASLAL
+670 WPLSSGASLAF
-681 TGSAAS
+681 TGSIAS
-687 RDKQYYTEFNDEV
+687 RDKQFYTEFNDDI
-700 TSQDSFTLY
+700 TGQDGFTLY

-723 VNLWGKNLSDEMVVS
+723 MNFWGKNLTDEFVVA
-738 GIYVTSTSRTI
+738 GVYVTSTARTI
-749 TGTYLPPRTY
+749 TGSYLPPRTY

>member
-1 MTNASCRRGAY
+1 ML
-12 KEYFRRDKGAA
+12 
-23 VWSFKRCRVNRYV
+23 SFKRCRFV
-36 GLAVV
+36 AVA
-41 LTLAAPL
+41 LCIGTPL
-48 TVRAAELEEVIVT
+48 TVAAAELEEVIVT

-69 QDVSLAVTAVTADDL
+69 QDVSAAVTAVTGEDL
-84 LRGNIQSIED
+84 LRSNITSIED
-94 LQNHV
+94 LQTRV

-180 AKPTQE
+180 AKPTQNLG
-186 FSGYSNV
+186 GYTNV
-193 SVGGSDLGYGVDS
+193 SVGGNDLSYGVDS

-211 LTDSVLGRIAVHY
+211 ITESTLGRVAVHY
-224 QHHDGYGIHTGTGKD
+224 QHHDGYGIHTGSGKE

-251 LQFKFSDDV
+251 LQFNFSDSV

-289 LPSLRAI
+289 LPSLAAP

-301 SVDSRNAGGDFR
+301 SVNSRNAGGDFR
-313 PTFESETWAVTA
+313 PSYESETWSTTA
-325 TLDWHVND
+325 TLNLHLSDTVTI
-333 AVAFK
+333 K
-338 SLSNYRK
+338 SLTNYRE
-345 FDDRLTQDFDV
+345 FDDQLVQDFDV
-356 SDTVN
+356 SDKVT
-361 GGFPPAATSTTQLQK
+361 GAFPPAATSTTQLQA
-376 IGDEQYSQELQFI
+376 IGDEQFSEELQFI

-396 GIAAAYYLSETIDSL
+396 GIAAAYYLTESIDSL
-411 VLLGRDPVHFPAR
+411 VLIGRDPLRSPER

-441 TNFTYDLT
+441 TNFTYDINRLFS
-449 DVFAIK
+449 VK
-455 AGARYSAEKRTEEN
+455 AGARYSAEERTEEN

-474 SPVDPAAVFD
+474 SPVSPAAVPD
-484 PVRRASRD
+484 PARRASRD
-492 YSNFSPELGVEVR
+492 YSNFSPELGVELHAN
-505 PSDSVMLYLTYSE
+505 DDVMLYFTYSE

-527 GERVPNLVDPETI
+527 GERVPNLVNPETI
-540 ENFEAGFKSRWLDDS
+540 ENFEAGMKSR
-555 LLLNLAAFKYKV
+555 LLNDELALNIAAFKYKV
-567 EDAQYDRTYAITAPP
+567 EDAQYDRTYAIVAPP
-582 FYAARLENAAT
+582 FYAARLETAAT
-593 TDGRGVELE
+593 TDGKGVELE
-602 TTWLASDRF
+602 TTWLATDRL
-611 KVSLNGTYYHIRFDR
+611 KLSLNGTYYHIRFDK
-626 FLTQN
+626 FLSQN

-639 PGGLTLPLEN
+639 PGGLTLPLED
-649 LEGNRPRDTPD
+649 LSGNRPRNTPD

-670 WPLTNGASLAL
+670 WPLSNGGTLAL
-681 TGSAAS
+681 TGAAAS
-687 RDKQYYTEFNDEV
+687 RDKQYYTEFNDEI
-700 TSQDSFTLY
+700 TSQDSYTLY

-718 GGKLT
+718 GEKLT

-738 GIYVTSTSRTI
+738 GVYVISTTRTI
-749 TGTYLPPRTY
+749 TGTYLPPRAY
-759 GATVGYKF
+759 GFTVGYKF